1 MIWNVILLYQ
11 SWIFRLTFR
20 GSTILGVSYCLKT
33 LVEWQLNE
41 EIKGEQ
47 LTLFQP
53 YLVNEFTQ

>member
-33 LVEWQLNE
+33 LVELQLNE

-47 LTLFQP
+47 LTLFQL